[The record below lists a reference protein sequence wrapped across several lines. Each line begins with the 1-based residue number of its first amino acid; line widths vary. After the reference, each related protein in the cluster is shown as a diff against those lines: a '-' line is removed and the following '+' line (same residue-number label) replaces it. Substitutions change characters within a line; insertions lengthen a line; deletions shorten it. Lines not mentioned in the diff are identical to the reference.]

1 MIRRPDDTQPAPL
14 DALARRPQPAW
25 PSRPQALLPPWP
37 VLGLLA
43 GATLGLSLVS
53 LLSLV
58 GAWPAAPQALQTNP
72 AGLLSTWGLANAVA
86 IVALARSPRW
96 HWPAL
101 LALVAALKLLV
112 AVGALGWP
120 GLPGLAGAVA
130 VSVAGG
136 GAFAGGGAAGP
147 LALAWLP
154 AHGVEILVGA
164 WLLQREGLESSSLR
178 SPGTLLRVLLLGAL
192 LPQALAAGV
201 AAVCATLLG
210 LGPAGLVALAWFKG
224 AALGALSVLPAAL
237 LLAGQPRQRLRLA
250 LADVRF
256 WLLAPMSVGIT
267 VLCLTWLPFPF
278 VSLAVP
284 LLVGAVWLDLVA
296 VALLTLLVSV
306 AVMLVV
312 GLGGV
317 VVSPLQIPAAS
328 AAWLSAATGVAT
340 AAALLPALV
349 LATAMAELRDSQ
361 ARLRGRKDELKQTNA
376 ALQLFVHAASH
387 DLREPINTIAQFSQL
402 IDQDHGAALPPDV
415 GRYLG
420 LVQRE
425 AERLRQ
431 GLDDVLRYA
440 QLQGADLPAPQPV
453 DLARLVD
460 PLRRA
465 LAPRLAAASARLRV
479 PPMAVQVRGHAPLL
493 ALLLHH
499 LLDNALKF
507 VAPGQA
513 AEITLTLRHDA
524 GSAWLTVADRG
535 IGISPEQ
542 QARLFEPF
550 QRLHLRRD
558 YAGTGLGLALCR
570 QIAQAHGGELTV
582 QSALGD
588 GARFTLRLPLWSGP
602 DGAVPSGLDA
612 AGEPR
617 VG

>member
-1 MIRRPDDTQPAPL
+1 MIRRPDDTRPAPL

-37 VLGLLA
+37 VLGLLT
-43 GATLGLSLVS
+43 GATLGLS

-58 GAWPAAPQALQTNP
+58 GAWPAAPHALQTHP
-72 AGLLSTWGLANAVA
+72 SGLLSTWGLANAVA

-101 LALVAALKLLV
+101 LALVAVLKLLL

-120 GLPGLAGAVA
+120 GLPGLAGVGAVA
-130 VSVAGG
+130 VS
-136 GAFAGGGAAGP
+136 GAVAGGGAAGP

-154 AHGVEILVGA
+154 AHGVEILLGA

-201 AAVCATLLG
+201 AAVCAALFG

-256 WLLAPMSVGIT
+256 WLLAPISVGIT

-284 LLVGAVWLDLVA
+284 LLVGAIWLDLVA

-312 GLGGV
+312 GMGGV
-317 VVSPLQIPAAS
+317 VVSPLQIYAAS

-349 LATAMAELRDSQ
+349 LAAAMAELRDSQ

-425 AERLRQ
+425 AERLRH

-453 DLARLVD
+453 DLALLVD

-465 LAPRLAAASARLRV
+465 LAPRLAAASARLQV
-479 PPMAVQVRGHAPLL
+479 APMAVRVRGHAPLL

>member
-1 MIRRPDDTQPAPL
+1 MPGMNGFEFLAAYGQQCARP
-14 DALARRPQPAW
+14 
-25 PSRPQALLPPWP
+25 
-37 VLGLLA
+37 
-43 GATLGLSLVS
+43 
-53 LLSLV
+53 
-58 GAWPAAPQALQTNP
+58 
-72 AGLLSTWGLANAVA
+72 
-86 IVALARSPRW
+86 
-96 HWPAL
+96 
-101 LALVAALKLLV
+101 
-112 AVGALGWP
+112 
-120 GLPGLAGAVA
+120 
-130 VSVAGG
+130 
-136 GAFAGGGAAGP
+136 
-147 LALAWLP
+147 AWLP
-154 AHGVEILVGA
+154 AHGVEILLGA

-178 SPGTLLRVLLLGAL
+178 SPATLLRVLMLDAL

-201 AAVCATLLG
+201 AALCAALLG
-210 LGPAGLVALAWFKG
+210 LGPAGPVALAWFKG

-256 WLLAPMSVGIT
+256 WLLAPMSVAIT

-278 VSLAVP
+278 VSLALP

-296 VALLTLLVSV
+296 VALLTLGVSV
-306 AVMLVV
+306 
-312 GLGGV
+312 
-317 VVSPLQIPAAS
+317 
-328 AAWLSAATGVAT
+328 
-340 AAALLPALV
+340 
-349 LATAMAELRDSQ
+349 
-361 ARLRGRKDELKQTNA
+361 A
-376 ALQLFVHAASH
+376 ALQLFVHAASQ
-387 DLREPINTIAQFSQL
+387 DLREPINTIVQFSQL
-402 IDQDHGAALPPDV
+402 INQDHGAALPPDV

-425 AERLRQ
+425 AERLRH

-453 DLARLVD
+453 DLALLVD

-479 PPMAVQVRGHAPLL
+479 QPLAVRVRGHAPLL

-507 VAPGQA
+507 VTPGQA
-513 AEITLTLRHDA
+513 AEIELTLRHDA

-558 YAGTGLGLALCR
+558 YTGTGLGLALCR
-570 QIAQAHGGELTV
+570 QIAQAHGGEITV
-582 QSALGD
+582 QSALGE
-588 GARFTLRLPLWSGP
+588 GARFTLRLPLWPGP
-602 DGAVPSGLDA
+602 DGAVPSGLDS